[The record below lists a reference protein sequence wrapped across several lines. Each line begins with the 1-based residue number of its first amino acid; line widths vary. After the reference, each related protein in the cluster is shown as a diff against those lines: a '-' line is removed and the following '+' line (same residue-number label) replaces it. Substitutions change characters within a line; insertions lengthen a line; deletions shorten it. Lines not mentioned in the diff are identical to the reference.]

1 MCVCQKRKQYMA
13 ISNLWEIVKA
23 DRYTA
28 DGREAIAKAREA
40 DVEDRTYQIGEISQK
55 TGLQKT
61 AEGWVTPKGKANAA
75 IEAKGKSENKSDKWE
90 KNKDYLNRERISM
103 KTPSGG
109 SVSIYESENP
119 NQKNNRFR
127 VDTGDHYNNFNTL
140 EEAKAFAEKEY
151 GGNSAVGAKKEKAET
166 SFGKVVQEN
175 GKWGVR
181 TKMGSRSSFM
191 PAESEADAM
200 EALKNLTEGFESV
213 GGNKYTFKKSEATKA
228 QEAYEKNQKKI
239 ASENKKRNSLE
250 NAKKMAESYRKTSN
264 KPIYITEKDGD
275 YVVAKGRDELE
286 YARENGYKLVPST
299 PYPNR
304 KLLSKISSN
313 EDSAP
318 RQLTGDCKITI
329 KG

>member
-1 MCVCQKRKQYMA
+1 MA
-13 ISNLWEIVKA
+13 ISNLWEMAKA

-61 AEGWVTPKGKANAA
+61 AEGWVTPKEKANAA

-127 VDTGDHYNNFNTL
+127 VDTGDYYNDFNTL

-151 GGNSAVGAKKEKAET
+151 GGNSAGGAKKEKTET
-166 SFGKVVQEN
+166 S
-175 GKWGVR
+175 
-181 TKMGSRSSFM
+181 
-191 PAESEADAM
+191 
-200 EALKNLTEGFESV
+200 L
-213 GGNKYTFKKSEATKA
+213 
-228 QEAYEKNQKKI
+228 
-239 ASENKKRNSLE
+239 NKKKNSLE

-286 YARENGYKLVPST
+286 YAKENGYRLVPEGENT
-299 PYPNR
+299 
-304 KLLSKISSN
+304 
-313 EDSAP
+313 P

>member
-1 MCVCQKRKQYMA
+1 M
-13 ISNLWEIVKA
+13 VKA
-23 DRYTA
+23 DRYTEE
-28 DGREAIAKAREA
+28 GREAITKAREA

-109 SVSIYESENP
+109 KVSIYESKNP

-127 VDTGDHYNNFNTL
+127 VDTGTHYNDFNTL

-151 GGNSAVGAKKEKAET
+151 GGNNS
-166 SFGKVVQEN
+166 GK
-175 GKWGVR
+175 
-181 TKMGSRSSFM
+181 
-191 PAESEADAM
+191 
-200 EALKNLTEGFESV
+200 
-213 GGNKYTFKKSEATKA
+213 
-228 QEAYEKNQKKI
+228 
-239 ASENKKRNSLE
+239 NSLE

-286 YARENGYKLVPST
+286 YAKENGYRLVPVGE
-299 PYPNR
+299 N
-304 KLLSKISSN
+304 
-313 EDSAP
+313 AP
-318 RQLTGDCKITI
+318 RQLTGDCKIEI

>member
-1 MCVCQKRKQYMA
+1 MA
-13 ISNLWEIVKA
+13 KA

-75 IEAKGKSENKSDKWE
+75 
-90 KNKDYLNRERISM
+90 
-103 KTPSGG
+103 
-109 SVSIYESENP
+109 
-119 NQKNNRFR
+119 
-127 VDTGDHYNNFNTL
+127 L

-151 GGNSAVGAKKEKAET
+151 GGNSAGGAKKEKTET
-166 SFGKVVQEN
+166 S
-175 GKWGVR
+175 
-181 TKMGSRSSFM
+181 
-191 PAESEADAM
+191 
-200 EALKNLTEGFESV
+200 L
-213 GGNKYTFKKSEATKA
+213 
-228 QEAYEKNQKKI
+228 
-239 ASENKKRNSLE
+239 NKKKNSLE

-286 YARENGYKLVPST
+286 YAKENGYKLVPST

-313 EDSAP
+313 EGSAP

>member
-1 MCVCQKRKQYMA
+1 MCVYQKRKQYMA

-61 AEGWVTPKGKANAA
+61 AEGWVKPK
-75 IEAKGKSENKSDKWE
+75 S
-90 KNKDYLNRERISM
+90 
-103 KTPSGG
+103 
-109 SVSIYESENP
+109 
-119 NQKNNRFR
+119 
-127 VDTGDHYNNFNTL
+127 
-140 EEAKAFAEKEY
+140 
-151 GGNSAVGAKKEKAET
+151 GNSAGGAKKEKA
-166 SFGKVVQEN
+166 
-175 GKWGVR
+175 
-181 TKMGSRSSFM
+181 
-191 PAESEADAM
+191 
-200 EALKNLTEGFESV
+200 
-213 GGNKYTFKKSEATKA
+213 
-228 QEAYEKNQKKI
+228 
-239 ASENKKRNSLE
+239 SENKKKNSLE

-286 YARENGYKLVPST
+286 YAKENGYKLVPEGE
-299 PYPNR
+299 N
-304 KLLSKISSN
+304 
-313 EDSAP
+313 AP

>member
-1 MCVCQKRKQYMA
+1 MA
-13 ISNLWEIVKA
+13 KA

-40 DVEDRTYQIGEISQK
+40 DVEDKTYQIGEISQK

-61 AEGWVTPKGKANAA
+61 AEGWVTPKGKANTA

-109 SVSIYESENP
+109 YVSIYESENP

-127 VDTGDHYNNFNTL
+127 VDTGDYYNDFNTL

-151 GGNSAVGAKKEKAET
+151 GGNSAGGAKKE
-166 SFGKVVQEN
+166 
-175 GKWGVR
+175 
-181 TKMGSRSSFM
+181 
-191 PAESEADAM
+191 
-200 EALKNLTEGFESV
+200 
-213 GGNKYTFKKSEATKA
+213 
-228 QEAYEKNQKKI
+228 EKH
-239 ASENKKRNSLE
+239 SLE

-275 YVVAKGRDELE
+275 YVVAKGRGELE
-286 YARENGYKLVPST
+286 YAKENGYRLVPDGENAPLQHT
-299 PYPNR
+299 
-304 KLLSKISSN
+304 
-313 EDSAP
+313 SASP
-318 RQLTGDCKITI
+318 EVQESVYKDIINNGLKITP
-329 KG
+329 